1 MARGAKSK
9 MILSHP
15 PEGGGGKKK
24 KKKVKQNKTP
34 TQGNT
39 SKMCRDGVD
48 GEILAENKT
57 FLCQMSCHG
66 FTITFPQRE
75 TEFSLLWNLSCESCC
90 SWEKS
95 YVRIEQCFQIWLVW
109 ADKQWMSTQHS
120 RKSVSVVKS
129 LSEGPYI
136 LVRVVLHIMNTCIG
150 TCFCTTDPIKPG
162 SQSSAVKASAAYEN
176 ILQNYVL
183 CSKLS
188 LYHFFSTP

>member
-1 MARGAKSK
+1 
-9 MILSHP
+9 
-15 PEGGGGKKK
+15 
-24 KKKVKQNKTP
+24 
-34 TQGNT
+34 
-39 SKMCRDGVD
+39 MCRDGVD

-57 FLCQMSCHG
+57 FVCQMSCHG

-136 LVRVVLHIMNTCIG
+136 LVLVVLHIMNTCIG
-150 TCFCTTDPIKPG
+150 TCFCTTDPIKPR

-176 ILQNYVL
+176 ILQNYLL

-188 LYHFFSTP
+188 LYHFFFNTIVHKELAK